1 MTPTTDLQ
9 KLLAEATSGPWKQGA
24 TLTTAQTRRWT
35 AAQMQANDAVERQ
48 RVFAN
53 FDFGDEG
60 RSRVFIA
67 ETRAEAN
74 ASLIAMAPELAARV
88 IELEAENARLREGL
102 EPFARVADVAHM
114 GLNSRSHI
122 SDDSVVH
129 AWVDGNEFYQIT
141 LGHFR
146 DARAAL
152 KGGEI

>member
-9 KLLAEATSGPWKQGA
+9 KLLAEATKGPWKQGA

-74 ASLIAMAPELAARV
+74 ARLIAMAPDLAARV
-88 IELEAENARLREGL
+88 IELEAENKRLRERLNTIRALAAKSQNEGGPNCDL
-102 EPFARVADVAHM
+102 EIIEGFA
-114 GLNSRSHI
+114 I
-122 SDDSVVH
+122 
-129 AWVDGNEFYQIT
+129 
-141 LGHFR
+141 
-146 DARAAL
+146 AAL
-152 KGGEI
+152 EGGVS